1 MRIDTWHFQR
11 LSDAAVTMLRLA
23 VIATSLPAGLNA
35 GSLAVECIDV
45 TDIGSVKALDAKLRW

>member
-1 MRIDTWHFQR
+1 
-11 LSDAAVTMLRLA
+11 MLRLA